1 MIAKLKEIKPVDWII
16 LAGILTAIIVGFL
29 TFSHI
34 RQTAGKQIEATS
46 KIGFQVFLRS
56 VTITG
61 NELPMKAGEKTF
73 LTIRNVP
80 YKDLDVIDVKFD
92 TKKIVLPNVK
102 GKEPFT
108 MVDDASQAFSYDILL
123 TIVDTA
129 KITKDGAVVGGNKM
143 KIGIPVTI
151 EGKNYRFNGVISDIQ
166 IINDEHQNINK
177 KENKE
182 VKKAPDSIT

>member
-61 NELPMKAGEKTF
+61 N
-73 LTIRNVP
+73 
-80 YKDLDVIDVKFD
+80 
-92 TKKIVLPNVK
+92 
-102 GKEPFT
+102 
-108 MVDDASQAFSYDILL
+108 
-123 TIVDTA
+123 
-129 KITKDGAVVGGNKM
+129 
-143 KIGIPVTI
+143 
-151 EGKNYRFNGVISDIQ
+151 
-166 IINDEHQNINK
+166 
-177 KENKE
+177 
-182 VKKAPDSIT
+182 